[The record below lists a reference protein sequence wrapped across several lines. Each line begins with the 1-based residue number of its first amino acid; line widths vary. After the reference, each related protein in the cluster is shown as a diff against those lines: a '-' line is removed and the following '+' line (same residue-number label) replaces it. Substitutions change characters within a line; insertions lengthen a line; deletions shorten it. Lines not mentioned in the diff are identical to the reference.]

1 MDDQQEYQEVTITI
15 RTSKTIQTITVP
27 LATDIQIEAI
37 YEEPTKLP
45 DPWRLSEAYHDRQ
58 IGFSLA
64 ILCNSFTDEGYMYE
78 YRREPVDE

>member
-37 YEEPTKLP
+37 YEE
-45 DPWRLSEAYHDRQ
+45 AYHDRQ
-58 IGFSLA
+58 IGLSLA

>member
-15 RTSKTIQTITVP
+15 RTSKTIQTIKGP

-37 YEEPTKLP
+37 YEEPKVP
-45 DPWRLSEAYHDRQ
+45 NPWKQLGAHYDRQ

-78 YRREPVDE
+78 YRRGPLDE